1 MKVSRGGNLHDL
13 RREYHEKLFAPV
25 SFMVELSFKYNMLLL
40 FVASPVVCILATL
53 FTPVL
58 YEKQHF
64 RAGVCFECFCSGDW
78 CLFTQ
83 TQAQLQADTYTERQR
98 QSCAIIINLFT
109 DMCTVCFNRNPF
121 IRQSFVSYLY
131 HMLVCQT

>member
-1 MKVSRGGNLHDL
+1 MKVARGGNLDL
-13 RREYHEKLFAPV
+13 SREYPEKLFAPV

-40 FVASPVVCILATL
+40 FVPSPVACILATL

-58 YEKQHF
+58 YEKQHL

-83 TQAQLQADTYTERQR
+83 TQAQLHTQR
-98 QSCAIIINLFT
+98 DRDRAVQ
-109 DMCTVCFNRNPF
+109 
-121 IRQSFVSYLY
+121 
-131 HMLVCQT
+131 